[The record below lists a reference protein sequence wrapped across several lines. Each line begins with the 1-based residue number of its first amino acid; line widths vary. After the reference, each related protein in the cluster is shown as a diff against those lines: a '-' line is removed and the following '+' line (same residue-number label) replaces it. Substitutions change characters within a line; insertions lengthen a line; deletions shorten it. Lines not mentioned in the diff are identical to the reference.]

1 MTDLNVQIQF
11 PKKVAT
17 NFGAEQRSLRERRA
31 NFKSSRD
38 RIIRAINKD
47 GGRYIEF
54 NENEMGLL
62 VCGVEYQ
69 NKLNFIFIDKDR
81 RICFKHHGETYHLLR
96 EIPSQLS
103 VLNYIYTRQRN
114 ELKDYLENFF
124 AENDDM
130 KLITEIAIR
139 PQKPRNESDKKKSG
153 KHIEKKQK
161 ETKDN
166 NAK

>member
-1 MTDLNVQIQF
+1 MADLNVQIQF

-81 RICFKHHGETYHLLR
+81 RICCKHHGETYRLLR

-103 VLNYIYTRQRN
+103 VLNYIIINYYTIL
-114 ELKDYLENFF
+114 LKQEYNCR
-124 AENDDM
+124 A
-130 KLITEIAIR
+130 TEFKIALLFT
-139 PQKPRNESDKKKSG
+139 S
-153 KHIEKKQK
+153 
-161 ETKDN
+161 
-166 NAK
+166 